1 MDMRLKDDRNN
12 ATSDPFCEL
21 MAMSS
26 APRNR
31 FKGAEEEKNLHVIN
45 FLGTDSDF
53 LVSFVLSVKAQ
64 ELRIHDFSCL
74 HNAFLGSILPFFGNR
89 GSIDKRKKVSTK
101 ERF

>member
-1 MDMRLKDDRNN
+1 
-12 ATSDPFCEL
+12 